1 MRKQLKTSIVKSALI
16 HVCVILLFA
25 ISPGFNIAIKDK
37 PVDVVWVEL
46 PKGTGDD
53 ISLGVGPPG
62 DYGYPAA
69 TVEQQ
74 AAAEAAP
81 EPTEPPPMEQEPME
95 VTPRVAIGPDLSGD
109 GQPEEPAAKPARE
122 PKIEKSVTTT
132 TRMTYQ
138 KKGAPRRRQIRRMRK
153 TDRKIAGALAA
164 IDKSLAGRS
173 SGTGTGYGGTGTGY
187 RYGTGTRPIRVPPT
201 DPEYIKYQAR
211 VRSRVMSNWVV
222 PERFASAGT
231 RANARLIVMI
241 NMNGEV
247 ISTRWSKPS
256 NNPTF
261 DESAKRAVNKASPFP
276 KPPERLAWETYN
288 EGFLI
293 EFDARVR

>member
-1 MRKQLKTSIVKSALI
+1 VKARKQFRQSLKTSVVKSALI

-25 ISPGFNIAIKDK
+25 VSPGFNIAIKDK

-74 AAAEAAP
+74 QQAPP
-81 EPTEPPPMEQEPME
+81 EPTEPPPMEQEPLE
-95 VTPRVAIGPDLSGD
+95 VKPKVAIGPDLSDEGKP
-109 GQPEEPAAKPARE
+109 GKPEK
-122 PKIEKSVTTT
+122 PKIEKSVVTT
-132 TRMTYQ
+132 TRMTYG
-138 KKGAPRRRQIRRMRK
+138 KKGAPRRRQVRRMRK
-153 TDRKIAGALAA
+153 TDRTIAGALAA
-164 IDKSLAGRS
+164 IDKSLSDRS
-173 SGTGTGYGGTGTGY
+173 AGTGTGYGGTGTGY

-211 VRSRVMSNWVV
+211 VRSRIMSNWIV

-256 NNPTF
+256 GNPTF